1 LTSWGRFGSLGIP
14 ENNSA
19 INTMKIGT
27 ISRATKFSFA
37 IATLAALLL
46 SSSAT
51 FAGGNGA
58 VSPPSGGFNILP
70 APPVSGGGQDGGGNN
85 IDAARLWANT
95 GTDFN
100 TGASWTGGVAPGVG
114 DVGQFA
120 AVEATNPNLSSSISI
135 SGLYFSGTASSGY
148 DVTSSSSAVTF
159 TLTGR
164 STSGSGGSSDS
175 SAAAIRSEI
184 TSGTNT
190 IDAPLILAPS
200 TGPSTFFLATGGT
213 LVLNGPISDA
223 GAGKAL
229 SLKNGTFQI
238 NGLNTFSGGT
248 SIDAASTTVVL
259 GNDSALGTGTFTIN
273 NTSTLQASSARTLAN
288 NVVLGGNTT
297 ISGGSAFTFNGTFT
311 SSGSNTRTLTVSN
324 TGGATLAGNVFL
336 QEAGASGRTFTING
350 TSAVAISG
358 LIADGGTGPATLKY
372 TGSSTLTLSH
382 ANNTY
387 SGGTQETIAG
397 STIVGTATGVFGL
410 GNVSLTATSV
420 TLTLQGASN
429 NYIADTANLSFV
441 SGDTINLNFTGIET
455 IGALIVDNVSQPLGL
470 YSASG
475 TNPDGDLFGTGMLM
489 VTAIAVPERST
500 WSMLVMGAA
509 LLVGVQRWRRRRTS

>member
-1 LTSWGRFGSLGIP
+1 
-14 ENNSA
+14 
-19 INTMKIGT
+19 MKNGT
-27 ISRATKFSFA
+27 LSRAAKFSFA
-37 IATLAALLL
+37 IATLTALLI
-46 SSSAT
+46 SSSVT
-51 FAGGNGA
+51 FAGANIPGA
-58 VSPPSGGFNILP
+58 VSPHQGGFNILP
-70 APPVSGGGQDGGGNN
+70 NPNGGQNGGGNN
-85 IDAARLWANT
+85 IDAARTWANT
-95 GTDFN
+95 NVGATDFN
-100 TGASWTGGVAPGVG
+100 TTTSWTGGVVPGLG
-114 DVGQFA
+114 DVGLFTA
-120 AVEATNPNLSSSISI
+120 AQVSQPNLSSSLSI
-135 SGLYFSGTASSGY
+135 AGLLFNGTTTNGY

-164 STSGSGGSSDS
+164 ATSGSGGTSDS

-200 TGPSTFFLATGGT
+200 SGPSTFFLAAGGT
-213 LVLNGPISDA
+213 LVLNGVISDA

-238 NGLNTFSGGT
+238 NGLNTFSGGA

-273 NTSTLQASSARTLAN
+273 NTSTLQASSARVLAN

-311 SSGSNTRTLTVSN
+311 SSGSNARTLTVSN

-336 QEAGASGRTFTING
+336 QETGASGRTFTING
-350 TSAVAISG
+350 SSAVVING
-358 LIADGGTGPATLKY
+358 LIADGGIGPATLKY
-372 TGSSTLTLSH
+372 TGSSTLTLNH

-397 STIVGTATGVFGL
+397 STIIGTATGVFGT
-410 GNVSLTATSV
+410 GSISLTATSV

-441 SGDTINLNFTGIET
+441 NGDTINLNFTGTDT
-455 IGALIVDNVSQPLGL
+455 IGALVVDGISQPLGL

-475 TNPDGDLFGTGMLM
+475 TNPDGDLFGTGLLL

-509 LLVGVQRWRRRRTS
+509 LLLGVQRWRRRRTS